1 VCSCLLVFHSDATC
15 VNLQK
20 RLEFENA
27 CIGSLDPDVCASVF
41 DGVMTKGLGSAVQT
55 LVSLFNDV
63 IGGAQA
69 NSVQSIA
76 VRQDLF
82 KDVSGV
88 WLHTEH
94 NTPSAP
100 HGTHLP
106 EHLPPLLTLSPSSI
120 APTVPTCYPCFRYSS
135 FLVMVRSVTRL
146 VHVASLLC
154 AHDAIAEGLAGRSGA
169 VKTRATRDGA
179 DRNIPCRH
187 PRHVQRRL

>member
-1 VCSCLLVFHSDATC
+1 MCSCLLVFHSGATC

-94 NTPSAP
+94 NTPTAP

-120 APTVPTCYPCFRYSS
+120 AHMLLLF
-135 FLVMVRSVTRL
+135 SVF
-146 VHVASLLC
+146 VVAF
-154 AHDAIAEGLAGRSGA
+154 
-169 VKTRATRDGA
+169 RDGSVSHTLRA
-179 DRNIPCRH
+179 RSFAAVCPQYRCYFRGTGGTQWRCQDTCNTRWS
-187 PRHVQRRL
+187 